1 MELDLL
7 GRKQESILRL
17 ADINS
22 WEWNLRQDTLVLTN
36 VTDSNFMKY
45 FCSRRREAGNVIRG
59 LSQCLETLT
68 CIPGEYRQ
76 ALHAFNEKLRTD
88 RSGETLV
95 FEFPVAAKDD
105 SMVWFRTAAQT
116 LVDEDN
122 TPVVVVGYTTDI
134 TETRLQ
140 SQMLTRMASTDP
152 LTGLLNR
159 QSAIP
164 AIQAYLAQ
172 GTRNPSSLIMFDLDN
187 FKLANDVFG
196 HDFGD
201 TMIVQNARKLKS
213 YFRSDDIVCR
223 IGGDEFIVLCKNI
236 SEKDVEAKLV
246 RIVDEMSMTR
256 RGGGRD
262 IVFSLSA
269 GYVMVPE
276 QGTDFDDLYHK
287 ADVALFAAKMCGK
300 CAFRKYETSMKNI
313 RIELAE

>member
-1 MELDLL
+1 MSEWFTSTTKT
-7 GRKQESILRL
+7 RK
-17 ADINS
+17 
-22 WEWNLRQDTLVLTN
+22 
-36 VTDSNFMKY
+36 K
-45 FCSRRREAGNVIRG
+45 
-59 LSQCLETLT
+59 
-68 CIPGEYRQ
+68 P
-76 ALHAFNEKLRTD
+76 
-88 RSGETLV
+88 
-95 FEFPVAAKDD
+95 
-105 SMVWFRTAAQT
+105 AQT

-223 IGGDEFIVLCKNI
+223 IGGDEFCIILRGCKYATG
-236 SEKDVEAKLV
+236 EKKIRQMKEVFHSDHSKEYPKNFCCGIIEVQEEHNENDVMKL
-246 RIVDEMSMTR
+246 
-256 RGGGRD
+256 
-262 IVFSLSA
+262 L
-269 GYVMVPE
+269 E
-276 QGTDFDDLYHK
+276 Q
-287 ADVALFAAKMCGK
+287 ADAMMYEQKKEYKKMFQHENC
-300 CAFRKYETSMKNI
+300 
-313 RIELAE
+313 